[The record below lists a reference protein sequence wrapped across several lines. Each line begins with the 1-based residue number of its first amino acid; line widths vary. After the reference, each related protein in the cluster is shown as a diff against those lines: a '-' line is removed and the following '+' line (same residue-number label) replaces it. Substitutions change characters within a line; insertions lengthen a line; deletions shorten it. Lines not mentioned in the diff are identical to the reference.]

1 MIFSITIY
9 IYIMGTIASVAVH
22 YYELA
27 KSPRTRARE
36 DSFDIF
42 EPREKCAIAN
52 NSPRALCNSECSLLL

>member
-1 MIFSITIY
+1 
-9 IYIMGTIASVAVH
+9 MGTIASVVVH

-42 EPREKCAIAN
+42 EPREKYVEEN
-52 NSPRALCNSECSLLL
+52 YSPRGICSSACPLLL

>member
-1 MIFSITIY
+1 
-9 IYIMGTIASVAVH
+9 MGTIASVAVH

-52 NSPRALCNSECSLLL
+52 NSTRALCNSECSLLL

>member
-1 MIFSITIY
+1 
-9 IYIMGTIASVAVH
+9 MGTIASVAVH

-42 EPREKCAIAN
+42 EPREKCAAN
-52 NSPRALCNSECSLLL
+52 NSPRALCNSGCPLLL